1 MVKEYLDPRFIF
13 FLDTPTKE
21 ETIATM
27 ITGLSPLLDEEGK
40 ELFSKAVHQREEL
53 VSTGLGMGVAIP
65 HAKLPILSDFFIAV
79 AILSKGVDWGA
90 LDGVPVRLVVM
101 IGGPANRPGDY
112 LQILSRLTLALK
124 AEERRKK
131 ILQVTTSQEIVDLL
145 VDGV

>member
-1 MVKEYLDPRFIF
+1 MIKEYLDPQFVF
-13 FLDTPTKE
+13 FLDTETKE

-27 ITGLSPLLDEEGK
+27 IARLGPLLDDEGK

-65 HAKLPILSDFFIAV
+65 HAKLPILSDFFIAI
-79 AILSKGVDWGA
+79 AILSKGVDWSA

-124 AEERRKK
+124 AEDRRKK
-131 ILQVTTSQEIVDLL
+131 ILQVTSAQEIVDLL
-145 VDGV
+145 AEGT